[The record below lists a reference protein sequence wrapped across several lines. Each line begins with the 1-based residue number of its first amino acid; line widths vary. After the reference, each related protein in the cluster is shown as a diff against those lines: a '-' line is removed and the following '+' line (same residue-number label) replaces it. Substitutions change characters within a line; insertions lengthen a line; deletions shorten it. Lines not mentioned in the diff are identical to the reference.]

1 MVILCFRGHILIY
14 KSVHENGFESLRG
27 QNLLTTCFR

>member
-27 QNLLTTCFR
+27 QNFIDNLF